1 MNMKRDDL
9 RRDQNSF
16 VESMLRKAE
25 EKNTAKPRS
34 LFDSVDIEEVQELT
48 AEIKA
53 GSKAYRSKRGDF

>member
-1 MNMKRDDL
+1 MAMRRDDT
-9 RRDQNSF
+9 RSDHNSF

-25 EKNTAKPRS
+25 EKNATKARS

-53 GSKAYRSKRGDF
+53 GSQAHRTRRQDF